1 MALIK
6 TKGLVIKEQA
16 YKEQDKILTIFTENE
31 GKIQCMA
38 RGVRR
43 QKSGLLAS
51 TQIFAYGEF
60 VYYPGKNFGIINQ
73 ASLIEAFY
81 PLRNDL
87 TKMALAAYL
96 LDLINNAFDFY
107 QKSPEIL
114 KLLLHVLFYLSGGKA
129 KNDLVLVGAFQLK
142 LVSVLGY
149 RPGITQCMIC
159 ESDQKPAVFS
169 IEGYGILCK
178 NCKHQATGYSYKLS
192 PGMLELLRDFLR
204 KPIKELKEQDAS
216 TEDATKVNDLLDH
229 YIGYCV
235 GKSSKAYTFYKS
247 LLNPLSKIK

>member
-16 YKEQDKILTIFTENE
+16 YKEQDKILTIFTEEE
-31 GKIQCMA
+31 GKIQCIA

-51 TQIFAYGEF
+51 TQIFAYAEF

-73 ASLIEAFY
+73 ANLIEAFY

-96 LDLINNAFDFY
+96 LDLINNAYDFY
-107 QKSPEIL
+107 QKSTEIL
-114 KLLLHVLFYLSGGKA
+114 KLLLHVLFYLSGGTA

-142 LVSVLGY
+142 LISVLGY
-149 RPGITQCMIC
+149 RPGISQCMIC
-159 ESDQKPAVFS
+159 ETDAELTAFS
-169 IEGYGILCK
+169 IESNGVLCK
-178 NCKHQATGYSYKLS
+178 NCKHQATGYSYKLT
-192 PGMLELLRDFLR
+192 PDMRDLLLEFLR
-204 KPIKELKEQDAS
+204 KSMKELKDIDAS
-216 TEDATKVNDLLDH
+216 SMDVIKINDMLDH
-229 YIGYCV
+229 YIGHCI

-247 LLNPLSKIK
+247 LLDPLSS